1 MDRISYP
8 CDMRP
13 HHEGMKMVKVG
24 RAKNIEATKI
34 EVVKSNDRK
43 SERKRERTW
52 QGDGDGN
59 AVSVM
64 VDGRV

>member
-1 MDRISYP
+1 MIERG
-8 CDMRP
+8 RER
-13 HHEGMKMVKVG
+13 EGG
-24 RAKNIEATKI
+24 
-34 EVVKSNDRK
+34 
-43 SERKRERTW
+43 ERTW